1 MEKSFSPTVRQEAEV
16 RLETDGTCRCTGAWT
31 LRYAAHIERQL
42 TTLAWPKRESLVWD
56 VSAIQALDTAGA
68 WLLQRTVAQLQQ
80 GGRRVELRGLQPK
93 HAELLRL
100 IAEDGA
106 REKSVAAPPTPG
118 WLAQLGRLVWD
129 GWMQSVRFLSF
140 VGENTLVFLRVA
152 LHPTRIRW
160 NALFYNLQG
169 AGLRAVPIIGLL
181 AFLMGIVIAYQA
193 AVQLRPFGANI
204 FIVDLVGISMV
215 REIAPLVTA
224 IVVAG
229 RSGSAYTAQIGT
241 MQVTEEVAALRTIG
255 IAPLEILVL
264 PRVLALVIALPLLTA
279 LADGLGVFGGMV
291 IAKNQL
297 EVSFS
302 DFLNRFEESVSLTHY
317 LVGLAK
323 APVFAVIIALVAC
336 AQGFQVRG
344 SADSVGHYTTTSVVL
359 SIFLVIVADAFFS
372 ILFSW
377 FGV

>member
-1 MEKSFSPTVRQEAEV
+1 MENIPSPTMQQHAEI
-16 RLETDGTCRCTGAWT
+16 RLDADGACRCTGAWT
-31 LRYAAHIERQL
+31 LRYAAHIEQQL
-42 TTLAWPKRESLVWD
+42 AKLSWPKGEQSVWD

-68 WLLQRTVAQLQQ
+68 WLLQRTLEQLRQD
-80 GGRRVELRGLQPK
+80 GWHVELQGLQPK
-93 HAELLRL
+93 HAELLRM

-106 REKSVAAPPTPG
+106 REKSLAAPPTLG
-118 WLAQLGRLVWD
+118 WLAQLGRLACD
-129 GWMQSVRFLSF
+129 GWRQSVHFLSF
-140 VGENTLVFLRVA
+140 VGENSLVFLRVA
-152 LHPTRIRW
+152 LHPTRLRW

-169 AGLRAVPIIGLL
+169 AGLRAMPIIGLL

-241 MQVTEEVAALRTIG
+241 MQVTEEVAALRTMG

-264 PRVLALVIALPLLTA
+264 PRVLALAIALPLLTA
-279 LADGLGVFGGMV
+279 LADALGVFGGMV

-297 EVSFS
+297 EVNFS
-302 DFLNRFEESVSLTHY
+302 DFLNRFGEAVSLTHY